1 MDGSRTLLLMGWVVG
16 GILGIASILN
26 AVVALTL
33 L

>member
-26 AVVALTL
+26 AVALTL